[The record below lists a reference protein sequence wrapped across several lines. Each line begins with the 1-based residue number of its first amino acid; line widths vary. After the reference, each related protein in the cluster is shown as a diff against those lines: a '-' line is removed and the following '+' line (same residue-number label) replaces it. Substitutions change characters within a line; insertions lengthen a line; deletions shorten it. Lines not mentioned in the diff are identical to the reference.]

1 MIKQTSIKRSAIIAS
16 GIISIAVSLSACS
29 QMGKMSSQNKSFDE
43 DNALVIPP
51 SLKMPSGVTSSV
63 NSNHQKQRTVSTPKR
78 IQTTRALRTAPPTQ
92 ITRSKANP
100 NAKNYYVVVGTYPS
114 QEEAL
119 DTFVRLSSIG
129 LPNSTMETR
138 MTKSGKRLHMVR
150 LGPFQ
155 DQHKIDKVKDSL
167 LSDGLSQFK
176 VVEN

>member
-1 MIKQTSIKRSAIIAS
+1 MIKPQLTRHAIKRPAIIAS
-16 GIISIAVSLSACS
+16 SIISIAVSLSACS
-29 QMGKMSSQNKSFDE
+29 QMGKVGSQKKPFDE

-51 SLKMPSGVTSSV
+51 SLKMPSGVKGTR
-63 NSNHQKQRTVSTPKR
+63 QQQRTVSTPKR
-78 IQTTRALRTAPPTQ
+78 IRTTKSIRTPRTQT
-92 ITRSKANP
+92 TRSKANP

>member
-1 MIKQTSIKRSAIIAS
+1 MINQKMIKGSTVV
-16 GIISIAVSLSACS
+16 ISIAVLLSACS
-29 QMGKMSSQNKSFDE
+29 QAGKMGSQNMSFEE
-43 DNALVIPP
+43 DNSLVIPP
-51 SLKMPSGVTSSV
+51 SLKMPTGSS
-63 NSNHQKQRTVSTPKR
+63 NINNNARLSTPQRTQAATELPATPPRK
-78 IQTTRALRTAPPTQ
+78 Q
-92 ITRSKANP
+92 IMRSKINP
-100 NAKNYYVVVGTYPS
+100 NAKNYYIVVGTYPS

>member
-1 MIKQTSIKRSAIIAS
+1 MIKQQLTRQAIKGYAIVILIA
-16 GIISIAVSLSACS
+16 ISLTACS
-29 QMGKMSSQNKSFDE
+29 QMGKMGSQNKSFEE
-43 DNALVIPP
+43 DSSLVIPP
-51 SLKMPSGVTSSV
+51 SLKMPSDVKNT
-63 NSNHQKQRTVSTPKR
+63 HHKQKTVSAPKR
-78 IQTTRALRTAPPTQ
+78 TQTTKAIRTAPRTQ
-92 ITRSKANP
+92 RTRSKVNP

-155 DQHKIDKVKDSL
+155 EQSKIDKVKDSL

>member
-1 MIKQTSIKRSAIIAS
+1 MIMINQRTIQQSVVVFT
-16 GIISIAVSLSACS
+16 IAVSLTACS
-29 QMGKMSSQNKSFDE
+29 QMGDFGSQSKSYKEDSS
-43 DNALVIPP
+43 LVIPP
-51 SLKMPSGVTSSV
+51 SLKMPSDTKTVNKSVTTPKSAQAVRKVDSRPTTRKQTTRSSV
-63 NSNHQKQRTVSTPKR
+63 NPSS
-78 IQTTRALRTAPPTQ
+78 
-92 ITRSKANP
+92 
-100 NAKNYYVVVGTYPS
+100 KNYYVVVGTYPS

-155 DQHKIDKVKDSL
+155 QQSKIDKVKDSL

>member
-1 MIKQTSIKRSAIIAS
+1 MIKQQLIRRAVKRSAI
-16 GIISIAVSLSACS
+16 IISIAVSLNACS
-29 QMGKMSSQNKSFDE
+29 QMGEMGSQNKSFKE
-43 DNALVIPP
+43 DSSLVIPP
-51 SLKMPSGVTSSV
+51 SLKMPTGV
-63 NSNHQKQRTVSTPKR
+63 SNTNNTVTPKR
-78 IQTTRALRTAPPTQ
+78 TRTTTSANHRPAPRKQ
-92 ITRSKANP
+92 VKKSKVNP

-155 DQHKIDKVKDSL
+155 EQSKIDKVKDSL